1 MIQSPGGVL
10 VKAQVTTLWAG
21 DTRSFQGLSS
31 LAMGNRY
38 ASYSELYRQQLWVSV
53 VVNKRARAT
62 ARLPLKVYVRDD
74 LNRPEAIGSPYRDL
88 LAKPSSK
95 LNRFAFWEWVKA
107 TEDIYGEAFL
117 GKVRDR
123 GGRPI
128 ELVPLHP
135 TAMHLDDVEPGAEQ
149 TWTFSNGKVQ
159 VEGIRRSDLVIF
171 KTYNPDS
178 LLRGLSPLEPLRRT
192 LEFEDAAQRAQS
204 SFWRKGA
211 RPGVAL
217 MHPKNISDAASAR
230 LKLQWDQIAA
240 GADNTGT
247 TVVLEE
253 GMKPEIM
260 TITAE
265 EAQYIESRKLNR
277 EEVCAGYDIPPPVVH
292 ILDRATFSNITEQMR
307 SMYRDTMAPPLK
319 SIEDTLEHDLRSSV
333 RPGANGP
340 DFGDD
345 VYAEFLLD
353 EVLRGDFEAQAEGF
367 QKAINSGWM
376 TPAEVRRAR
385 NLPFIE
391 GSDRLLVNSTIKP
404 LNDGADGLS
413 PADLALML
421 QKIYLAVGTVIS
433 VDEARSLLNEA
444 GADLGPTPDLHAP
457 DPQPAI
463 GTGSDSPAASM
474 RSVMGRLSRAESL
487 ADVDSDALA
496 AGLPADLA
504 LVVTTALF
512 LAVASGDS
520 VPEFRDRLKALTGG
534 TA

>member
-1 MIQSPGGVL
+1 MIQSPGGVI
-10 VKAQVTTLWAG
+10 VKAQTTTLWEG
-21 DTRSFQGLSS
+21 NTREFQGFSS

-38 ASYSELYRQQLWVSV
+38 ASYSQLYREQLWVSV

-62 ARLPLKVYVRDD
+62 ARLPLKVYLRDD
-74 LNRPEAIGSPYRDL
+74 MNRPEAVGSPYRDL
-88 LAKPSSK
+88 LLKPSSK

-117 GKVRDR
+117 AKVRDR

-135 TAMHLDDVEPGAEQ
+135 TAMYLDDVEPGAEQ
-149 TWTFSNGKVQ
+149 TWTFRNGKVE
-159 VEGIRRSDLVIF
+159 VAGIRRSDLVIF
-171 KTYNPDS
+171 KSYNPDS

-204 SFWRKGA
+204 SFWRRGA

-217 MHPKNISDAASAR
+217 THPGQLSDVAADR
-230 LKLQWDQIAA
+230 LKLRWDQIAA
-240 GADNTGT
+240 GADNTGA

-253 GMKPEIM
+253 GLKPELL
-260 TITAE
+260 TIDAKDAE
-265 EAQYIESRKLNR
+265 YIDSRKLNR
-277 EEVCAGYDIPPPVVH
+277 EEVCAGYDMPPPVVH

-319 SIEDTLEHDLRSSV
+319 SIEETLEHDLRSSV
-333 RPGANGP
+333 RPGTNGP

-385 NLPFIE
+385 NLPFID
-391 GSDRLLVNSTIKP
+391 GSDQLLVNSTIKP
-404 LNDGADGLS
+404 LNDGAAGLS
-413 PADLALML
+413 PSDLALML

-433 VDEARSLLNEA
+433 VDEARALLNAA
-444 GADLGPTPDLHAP
+444 GADLGPTPDLGTPA
-457 DPQPAI
+457 PQPAI
-463 GTGSDSPAASM
+463 GPGGDSPAASM

-487 ADVDSDALA
+487 AEVDSDALTT
-496 AGLPADLA
+496 GLPADLA

-512 LAVASGDS
+512 LAAAAGES
-520 VPEFRDRLKALTGG
+520 VPEFRDRLKALAGG
-534 TA
+534 